1 MKAVLRFWPAV
12 LLVAGFSAVDA
23 AAQGWGMRRI
33 DVTLTRK
40 LPSAITFTGSTV
52 KVRIETKTEGR
63 VPREVAEIF
72 RSRLTAEV
80 FKDTRIVETTAS
92 PDAIIEATINEFSAS
107 TSAVRRPNLDLRTGR
122 NTPLNNRV
130 VQGQVTV
137 SYRTLDGRTKKGL
150 DAGNLR
156 FAVEQEFIQTGEPY
170 RELFQKKKEPFKRLP
185 QNDELYQYLVD
196 GIVMEVTK
204 RVVSVDEKITVP
216 LPKGKLEDASKL
228 GAASRWGAML
238 EAAER
243 MSEFPKASDE
253 SFRQYSIGVANEALA
268 YQETSRSRGQD
279 LLAKA
284 ALAYKKAIQANPDED
299 VFLTAQNRMATYVG
313 PTSPVATSGGA
324 EPAATRGVTR
334 LAPEVKT
341 PPAKEA
347 APPPGNGSRS
357 APDKPGVLTN
367 EDVLKFVHEKFTDQF
382 LLETINGAAS
392 VDFDLST
399 DSLIELKRA
408 GVSERVIR
416 GMRTKMATAG
426 QTRRTPKSK

>member
-1 MKAVLRFWPAV
+1 MKAELRFCSVV
-12 LLVAGFSAVDA
+12 LLVASACVADA

-40 LPSAITFTGSTV
+40 LPSTITFTGSTV
-52 KVRIETKTEGR
+52 KVRIATTTQGR

-80 FKDTRIVETTAS
+80 FKDPRIVEATGT

-107 TSAVRRPNLDLRTGR
+107 ATAVRRSNLDLRTRR
-122 NTPLNNRV
+122 NVPVSNRM

-150 DAGNLR
+150 DSGNLR
-156 FAVEQEFIQTGEPY
+156 FAVEQEFTPTGEPY
-170 RELFQKKKEPFKRLP
+170 RELFQKKKGPFKRLP

-204 RVVSVDEKITVP
+204 RVVSVDERITVP

-243 MSEFPKASDE
+243 MSEFPKPSDE
-253 SFRQYSIGVANEALA
+253 SFRQYAIGVANEALA
-268 YQETSRSRGQD
+268 YQETNRRRGQD

-284 ALAYKKAIQANPDED
+284 ALAYKRAIQSNPDED
-299 VFLTAQNRMATYVG
+299 VFLKAQNRMATYVG
-313 PTSPVATSGGA
+313 PASPVATSGG
-324 EPAATRGVTR
+324 EERAAPRGVTP
-334 LAPEVKT
+334 LAPQREAR
-341 PPAKEA
+341 PA
-347 APPPGNGSRS
+347 PDRGSRAEAEKNS
-357 APDKPGVLTN
+357 ALTN
-367 EDVLKFVHEKFTDQF
+367 EDVLKFVREKFSDQF
-382 LLETINGAAS
+382 LLETINGAAT

-416 GMRTKMATAG
+416 GMRTKMATAA
-426 QTRRTPKSK
+426 QPRRTPRPK